1 MTEVRAAGETDIPGI
16 TQALVRSFHDD
27 PVMSFLFRSDDGRR
41 RKLKALFDAEL
52 DRALRKAKGKV
63 HTTCG
68 DDRLGAAIWFA
79 PDQWRTGGTELLGQ
93 VGLLFRLGL
102 ETPRALGVLGRM
114 EKIHP
119 REPHWYLAVLG
130 TDPDHQG
137 KGVGS
142 SLLAPVLAECDEEGI
157 PCYLESSKERNVPFY
172 RRHGF

>member
-79 PDQWRTGGTELLGQ
+79 PDHRPLQLWPNSPPLP
-93 VGLLFRLGL
+93 GLRGAAG
-102 ETPRALGVLGRM
+102 EAAAGASAR
-114 EKIHP
+114 
-119 REPHWYLAVLG
+119 
-130 TDPDHQG
+130 
-137 KGVGS
+137 
-142 SLLAPVLAECDEEGI
+142 
-157 PCYLESSKERNVPFY
+157 
-172 RRHGF
+172 